1 MENQIL
7 IGILIALISGFVGMQ
22 IQRYID
28 NRKRKKDFYMDQYKD
43 MWAII
48 QNVGGVIRSGRKVDH
63 DKVMSSILDK
73 YSCSDI
79 NAFLTSRFS
88 SDDPKL
94 NHLLCEFSENLAKY
108 QSEKGRL
115 KFPSMDDG

>member
-1 MENQIL
+1 
-7 IGILIALISGFVGMQ
+7 
-22 IQRYID
+22 
-28 NRKRKKDFYMDQYKD
+28 MDQYKD

-115 KFPSMDDG
+115 KFPSMDDGQIDYPKILDDLIRKIKTRIDHYLDK